1 MSRWITDEIDFAAY
15 EAETEFKARVRKPAA
30 FEDELA
36 AEFAPKDRSGR
47 KPRMSSTKLGRLL
60 DFREAEVTV
69 WAGYNGHRKS
79 MFTGQVALDLIEQGE
94 RTLMVSL
101 EMLPRKTLYRMCRQA
116 TAHDQPSSERRGEF
130 LRWTDDRLWLFDH
143 VGRLTPSR
151 CIAVLRYFAHELK
164 GAHVFIDSFMKVV
177 KSEESMDEQ
186 KQMVSDICD
195 VAKETGLHVHLIA
208 HCRKPGGQGEDK
220 PPTKYDIR
228 GSGAI
233 SDQSHNIILV
243 WDNKAKRAEAD
254 KREPNPMV
262 MGQPDVV
269 VCIDKQRNGS
279 VEGKFGLAFDVR
291 SLRFC
296 DSEMAAGA
304 RPAQRRPPWRP

>member
-1 MSRWITDEIDFAAY
+1 MANLIPDDIDFAAY
-15 EAETEFKARVRKPAA
+15 EAETEFRVKVRRASVFADDLHAKFDASPSSRSPAM
-30 FEDELA
+30 
-36 AEFAPKDRSGR
+36 G
-47 KPRMSSTKLGRLL
+47 STKLRGAIE
-60 DFREAEVTV
+60 FRPGEVTT
-69 WAGYNGHRKS
+69 WAGYNGHKKS
-79 MFTGQVALDLIEQGE
+79 MFTGQLALDLCEQRQ
-94 RTLMVSL
+94 RTLLVSL
-101 EMLPRKTLYRMCRQA
+101 EMPPGDTLQRMSRQA
-116 TAHDQPSSERRGEF
+116 CASDLPSRERRNEF
-130 LRWTDDRLWLFDH
+130 MRWTDDRLWLFDH

-296 DSEMAAGA
+296 DSEMAAVDPYPMEA
-304 RPAQRRPPWRP
+304 A